1 MLKGL
6 YVMQNSWQFV
16 SALRDTFNQNISSI
30 VTGIT
35 RNILTKFIFLQLPVF
50 KLQGHIRLMDRHCYE
65 QAAIRHDNTRT
76 PQT

>member
-16 SALRDTFNQNISSI
+16 SGRHIQPISSI
-30 VTGIT
+30 VTGII